1 MRSRMLNRKK
11 ERERRDKGKGE
22 RRRNRDGDILGSD
35 IQSKTVNIGLAQ
47 GILKRCN
54 ASSISNRNKK
64 QGK

>member
-1 MRSRMLNRKK
+1 MRAVAYAKQEEG

-47 GILKRCN
+47 GIYRDRQKGGAVC
-54 ASSISNRNKK
+54 
-64 QGK
+64 